1 MKSKPKI
8 FNPSDP
14 VEVKFVA
21 TIYDLL
27 TKGFEMSSIYRCGNC
42 DYILHASNINRPKV
56 CGNCGTEI
64 DWIGNYTMII
74 KECPQC
80 HVQYDNLK
88 NFCLNC
94 VPPNKLQQL
103 EIDIPKKIILLNLLL
118 TVIKIYICVVNNIV
132 TIILVTFI

>member
-21 TIYDLL
+21 TIYNLL
-27 TKGFEMSSIYRCGNC
+27 TKGFEMSSIYRCGKC

-64 DWIGNYTMII
+64 DWIGNYTMVI

-94 VPPNKLQQL
+94 VPPSKLQSL
-103 EIDIPKKIILLNLLL
+103 EIDIPKK
-118 TVIKIYICVVNNIV
+118 
-132 TIILVTFI
+132 